1 MTSRNIFKELNLSLP
16 IIQAPMAGITR
27 SNMVVASCQAGILG
41 SLAGG
46 MMQPDQIKES
56 IRDIRK
62 SLSDNKPFIVNLFIV
77 DNYANGYSKND
88 KEVSWLEEYYKMKNL
103 PFLQPKSYAPLFE
116 EQFNTVLQECPPIVS
131 FTFGILSPDQVEACH
146 KKGAIVIGTA
156 TTLKEAQMWEKVGA
170 DAICVQGYEAGGHRG
185 SFLDPEY
192 PGIGLFSLIPDVC
205 KNCSIPV
212 IASGGIMQGRDI
224 IAARVLGASAVQM
237 GTAFLGTP
245 EALLPEAYA
254 NGIKNKDASETILT
268 KAFSGRYARGVKN
281 DFTEY
286 GRGKTTMPYPVQNAF
301 TQPLRKASSERKE
314 PNNMSLWVGQSVL
327 RIRRENILELCSR
340 LREEINRELSNRELY
355 Q

>member
-1 MTSRNIFKELNLSLP
+1 MTTKNIFKELNLSLP
-16 IIQAPMAGITR
+16 VIQAPMAGITR
-27 SNMVVASCQAGILG
+27 SNMVVASCKAGIIG

-46 MMQPDQIKES
+46 IMQPDQIRES

-62 SLSDNKPFIVNLFIV
+62 SLSDNKPFNVNLFIV
-77 DNYANGYSKND
+77 DNYASGYSKSE
-88 KEVSWLEEYYKMKNL
+88 KEVSWLEEYYRMKNL
-103 PFLQPKSYAPLFE
+103 SFPQPSSYAPLFE
-116 EQFNTVLQECPPIVS
+116 EQFKVVLQECPPIVS
-131 FTFGILSPDQVEACH
+131 FTFGILSPDKVEACH
-146 KKGAIVIGTA
+146 KKGAMVIGTA

-185 SFLDPEY
+185 SFLEPEDP
-192 PGIGLFSLIPDVC
+192 GVGLFSLIPDVC

-254 NGIKNKDASETILT
+254 NGIKNKDASDTTLT

-286 GRGKTTMPYPVQNAF
+286 GKGKTIMPYPIQNVF
-301 TQPLRKASSERKE
+301 TQPLRKVSADRKE

-327 RIRRENILELCSR
+327 RIKRENISELCSH
-340 LREEINRELSNRELY
+340 LREEINHELFNRDFY
-355 Q
+355 I